1 MARTSAALIGGIIE
15 VETGVSL
22 DPFIKAA
29 AILVDKVAAKNILSK
44 ETLKVIETW
53 LAAHFYCMRDP
64 RTVSE
69 KAGQVQASYQSKV
82 DLFLS
87 NSNYGQQ
94 AIVLDTT
101 GTLRA
106 INAGVRPARLLWLGT
121 PIEE

>member
-1 MARTSAALIGGIIE
+1 MIGGIIE

-69 KAGQVQASYQSKV
+69 KAGQVQATYQSKV

-87 NSNYGQQ
+87 TSHYGQQ